1 MFFGFLLNLDVYSFF
16 FIDIN
21 IGDVNEFKDFFFVM
35 FVYIFGF
42 MGCIFYFKFMILFD
56 IIMDVSVCIDGIML
70 IMELL
75 LDFGVFV
82 FFYFVLLF

>member
-1 MFFGFLLNLDVYSFF
+1 
-16 FIDIN
+16 
-21 IGDVNEFKDFFFVM
+21 M

-42 MGCIFYFKFMILFD
+42 MGCIFYFKLMILFG

-70 IMELL
+70 IMDLL
-75 LDFGVFV
+75 LDFGVVV